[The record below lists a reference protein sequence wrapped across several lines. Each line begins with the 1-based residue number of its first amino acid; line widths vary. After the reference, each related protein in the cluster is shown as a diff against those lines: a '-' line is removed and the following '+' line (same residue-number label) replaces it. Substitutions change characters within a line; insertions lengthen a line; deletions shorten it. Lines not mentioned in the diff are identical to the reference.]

1 MRLIS
6 SDEVTDELFIICV
19 AESQIRLALVDFLRG
34 LVEFDPAKRWS
45 PFQVLNNLQFFR
57 FPSYELLYF

>member
-6 SDEVTDELFIICV
+6 SDEVTAELFTICV

-45 PFQVLNNLQFFR
+45 PFQVLNNLRFFR